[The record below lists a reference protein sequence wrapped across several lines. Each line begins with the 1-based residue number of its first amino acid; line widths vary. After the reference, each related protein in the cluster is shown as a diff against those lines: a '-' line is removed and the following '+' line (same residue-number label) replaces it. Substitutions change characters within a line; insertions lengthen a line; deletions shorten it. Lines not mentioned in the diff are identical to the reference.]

1 MASVINRSGEIFAP
15 IWISQGLFE
24 AILTHL
30 KEKKSFRRLLIL
42 EKLSFSKFK
51 RGLEVSYSPR
61 SKELEMELLVNGVN
75 FKLTER
81 GVIGQVDV
89 KIAFSLEGKT
99 SEIEIMLARVIR
111 EFRLSKNA
119 FTNAKDGIST
129 KVVLAGNDLPMEIT
143 AFSDN
148 GKAAKA
154 FCTKAEKEKQ

>member
-24 AILTHL
+24 AIFKRL
-30 KEKKSFRRLLIL
+30 KEKKSFQLLLGL

-75 FKLTER
+75 FKLTKE
-81 GVIGQVDV
+81 GVVGQVDV
-89 KIAFSLEGKT
+89 KIAFSLEGKA
-99 SEIEIMLARVIR
+99 SEIEIMLARVIH

-143 AFSDN
+143 AFSEN
-148 GKAAKA
+148 SKAAKA

>member
-1 MASVINRSGEIFAP
+1 MASIINRSGEIFAP
-15 IWISQGLFE
+15 IWISPGLFE
-24 AILTHL
+24 AILKRL
-30 KEKKSFRRLLIL
+30 REKKSFLRLLNL

-51 RGLEVSYSPR
+51 RRLEVSYSPG

-75 FKLTER
+75 FKLTEE

-89 KIAFSLEGKT
+89 KLSFSLKGKA
-99 SEIEIMLARVIR
+99 SEIEVMFARIIG
-111 EFRLSKNA
+111 ELKLSKDA
-119 FTNAKDGIST
+119 FVNAKDGVST
-129 KVVLAGNDLPMEIT
+129 KVALAGNDLPMEIP